1 MPWPL
6 ALILA
11 LGLAT
16 IAGLLVGLVAVRT
29 RGIYTLMITL
39 AVAMAFYF
47 LTLQNYDLFNGYTG
61 FNNVEPP
68 VILGLDLGA
77 NLPFYYMSVVLA
89 AACYFGVRHVVRT
102 PFGLALQ
109 GVRDEPDRLRALGY
123 DVPLLRVLAFGL
135 AGFIAGIGGILNI
148 WLNASIS
155 PGSVA
160 LNPVIDVLM
169 AGVLGGIGHPFGAYI
184 GAFVFTV
191 VDNFAIDFIARERFN
206 TLIGLIFLAIV
217 LFSPDGLTGLVRR
230 AWTRGTGWARR
241 SSGGARDTD
250 DIGK

>member
-1 MPWPL
+1 MVS
-6 ALILA
+6 
-11 LGLAT
+11 AT
-16 IAGLLVGLVAVRT
+16 LRS
-29 RGIYTLMITL
+29 L

-77 NLPFYYMSVVLA
+77 NLPFYYMSVCLA
-89 AACYFGVRHVVRT
+89 ASCYFGVRHVVRT

-123 DVPLLRVLAFGL
+123 NVPLLRVLAFGL

-155 PGSVA
+155 PVPPPTA
-160 LNPVIDVLM
+160 IT
-169 AGVLGGIGHPFGAYI
+169 
-184 GAFVFTV
+184 FTPCSTR
-191 VDNFAIDFIARERFN
+191 NSRFLSKPARSRC
-206 TLIGLIFLAIV
+206 
-217 LFSPDGLTGLVRR
+217 S
-230 AWTRGTGWARR
+230 R
-241 SSGGARDTD
+241 SSLNGVAA
-250 DIGK
+250 